1 MATTTLLPPSPSSPV
16 IAAAAASASASADSS
31 AVDQD
36 DYAEDECTIEFG
48 EETPDS
54 QLPTLETPSDL
65 QSVLAKDYQG
75 EDFSQYLVEPPAP
88 DYDLDDRIQLP
99 VTSAVALMEAAT
111 LSAATGRRYQKKQ
124 QQQPQLRQQSRIPNN
139 NTLPPPEVLDEPFI
153 PETQQATITDYPQQQ
168 FSYAPPL
175 LASSSSTDSR
185 RKSVGTIRERFGRFL
200 STIKSSSSSRRS
212 RDSAKQLAAGA
223 TGTLHNFSFADSKIG
238 ILMVA
243 EQQRRSGG
251 SPEGSS
257 LETCSDLGVSRQN
270 WWDVGTLSSAR
281 SAQLTVSSKA
291 SSNSSNSS
299 SNRISRWAHFRKK
312 STSVPNLVGH
322 ETARGSQ
329 ATTSER
335 SDVVGCQSTMQR
347 SSSSDKRSSTSR
359 DEPTCVPTSRRETN
373 RPANKGA
380 SPPPLPP
387 LRDSTPEATQR
398 VGRKVPGFLR
408 KLTDKT
414 GAARESTTGQNYV
427 AGAEAR
433 RETTRRQRCSVT
445 TNQEPVVNTFRYTR
459 TYEEIPVRM

>member
-1 MATTTLLPPSPSSPV
+1 MATTALLPPPSPV
-16 IAAAAASASASADSS
+16 IATPAASASAGSDGCAM
-31 AVDQD
+31 DQD

-54 QLPTLETPSDL
+54 HQVPSVHTPSDL

-99 VTSAVALMEAAT
+99 VTPAVALMEAAT
-111 LSAATGRRYQKKQ
+111 LSATTGRRYQKKQ
-124 QQQPQLRQQSRIPNN
+124 QQQPQLRQQSRIINN
-139 NTLPPPEVLDEPFI
+139 NTLPPPEVLDEPFV
-153 PETQQATITDYPQQQ
+153 PEMQQATANDYPQQQ

-185 RKSVGTIRERFGRFL
+185 RKSMGTIRERFGRFL

-212 RDSAKQLAAGA
+212 RDSTKQLAAGA

-257 LETCSDLGVSRQN
+257 LETSSDLGVSRQN

-291 SSNSSNSS
+291 SSTSSNSS
-299 SNRISRWAHFRKK
+299 SNRVSRWAHFRKK

-322 ETARGSQ
+322 EIARGSQ

-335 SDVVGCQSTMQR
+335 TDVVGSQSTMQR
-347 SSSSDKRSSTSR
+347 SSSSDKTSTCSSR
-359 DEPTCVPTSRRETN
+359 VEPTS
-373 RPANKGA
+373 
-380 SPPPLPP
+380 
-387 LRDSTPEATQR
+387 EA
-398 VGRKVPGFLR
+398 
-408 KLTDKT
+408 
-414 GAARESTTGQNYV
+414 
-427 AGAEAR
+427 
-433 RETTRRQRCSVT
+433 TTRREMSRPAQPRAPRHRHCRHCVIRLPRPLSELVGRFQDSCVSSQTRQEQRV
-445 TNQEPVVNTFRYTR
+445 NQRLGK
-459 TYEEIPVRM
+459 IA

>member
-1 MATTTLLPPSPSSPV
+1 MATTTPPPPTSPV
-16 IAAAAASASASADSS
+16 SASAAASASPSGDGCAM
-31 AVDQD
+31 DQD

-54 QLPTLETPSDL
+54 QLPSLQTPSDL
-65 QSVLAKDYQG
+65 QSFLAKDYQG

-124 QQQPQLRQQSRIPNN
+124 QQQPQLRQQSRILNN

-153 PETQQATITDYPQQQ
+153 PEMQQATTNDYPQQQ

-175 LASSSSTDSR
+175 LASSSSTDSG
-185 RKSVGTIRERFGRFL
+185 RKSVGTIRERLGRFL

-223 TGTLHNFSFADSKIG
+223 TGTLHNFSFADSRIG

-257 LETCSDLGVSRQN
+257 LETSSDLGVSRQN

-322 ETARGSQ
+322 ETAQGSQ

-347 SSSSDKRSSTSR
+347 SSSSDKRSSASNR
-359 DEPTCVPTSRRETN
+359 DETTDVATTTRRE
-373 RPANKGA
+373 PANTGA

-387 LRDSTPEATQR
+387 LRDSTPETTQR

-414 GAARESTTGQNYV
+414 GAARESTSGQNYV
-427 AGAEAR
+427 AGAETR

-445 TNQEPVVNTFRYTR
+445 TNQEPVVNTFKYTR